1 MGGTQPEL
9 LAFRLEAGAKVC
21 GWLLKLGVASESLW
35 QGHGR
40 ELSHKEKILPTPRA
54 SGEEHNPM
62 NLPLWGLRA
71 VGPAMTGEDPCLV
84 CLFLLCGWIWLSG
97 DHVPSAVPAHRA
109 ALRDWCTEQS
119 PEQRLGTPSD
129 AVTRSQAPFSRWRR
143 LSHIPGLGQTADEVE
158 GSRGQVAFML
168 GVSCVCLCLPC
179 FLPLP
184 LTVPHSVDKSFLH
197 PSGVQRWQE
206 L

>member
-1 MGGTQPEL
+1 MAGSHQEVGNETKNSLQGRKAEL
-9 LAFRLEAGAKVC
+9 
-21 GWLLKLGVASESLW
+21 
-35 QGHGR
+35 
-40 ELSHKEKILPTPRA
+40 ELSQCPILP
-54 SGEEHNPM
+54 SF
-62 NLPLWGLRA
+62 
-71 VGPAMTGEDPCLV
+71 LV
-84 CLFLLCGWIWLSG
+84 
-97 DHVPSAVPAHRA
+97 
-109 ALRDWCTEQS
+109 T
-119 PEQRLGTPSD
+119 
-129 AVTRSQAPFSRWRR
+129 SQ
-143 LSHIPGLGQTADEVE
+143 HIPGLGQTADEVE